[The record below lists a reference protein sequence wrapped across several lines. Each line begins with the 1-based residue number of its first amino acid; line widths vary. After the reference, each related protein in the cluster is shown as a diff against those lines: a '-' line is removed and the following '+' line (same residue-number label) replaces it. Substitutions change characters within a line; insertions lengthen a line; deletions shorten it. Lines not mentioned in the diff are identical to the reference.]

1 MRLSGISPIHA
12 SQRLSQAMIRGRP
25 MRGSHMK
32 SNSATSAKLSGASN
46 TARSRDEARFFFGLL
61 RECLDQ
67 GIVTEDMLREE
78 MRQNHVRHDA
88 FEVLDRTSP
97 LAA

>member
-1 MRLSGISPIHA
+1 
-12 SQRLSQAMIRGRP
+12 MIRGRP

-61 RECLDQ
+61 RE
-67 GIVTEDMLREE
+67 E

-88 FEVLDRTSP
+88 FEVLERTP
-97 LAA
+97 PPAAQAY